1 MEKKSDKANR
11 SGKGVVRDLTPHKG
25 QDVKGGDVAFRSN
38 MMKKLNEISMAV
50 INNLR

>member
-1 MEKKSDKANR
+1 MEKKENGNS
-11 SGKGVVRDLTPHKG
+11 SGKRAVKDLPLRKG
-25 QDVKGGDVAFRSN
+25 QDVKGGQSN